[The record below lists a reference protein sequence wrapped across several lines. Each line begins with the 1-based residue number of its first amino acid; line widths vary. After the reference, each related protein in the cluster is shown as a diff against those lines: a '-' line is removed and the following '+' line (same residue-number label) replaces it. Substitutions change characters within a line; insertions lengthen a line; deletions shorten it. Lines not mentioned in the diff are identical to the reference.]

1 MSNFNETGTEVDFLD
16 ELSQL
21 SAPLVENPAQP
32 PIAYADLPMGSFIT
46 IRSDICFKRFDT
58 RFLAGIG
65 DANVSRTL
73 GQIRELTSFR
83 DLCAIVWDNSDTMS
97 VETKKRNF
105 FFGRR
110 QNLQTILEYCILSD
124 LEMKETSGELDESD
138 LMMVEEFHKI
148 FNFYKKEKTIS
159 VSDDNMLM
167 DVFCF
172 FVSRDMDLEA
182 TILAERAQAI
192 VTERVRVNED
202 VNVDNEEV
210 KTTDADE
217 VMEDISFTLSEIGF
231 SKAELFYVECQLTN
245 PKDVWN
251 EFAFVDNS
259 NFDFSKIT
267 SLLNQKSKNYFLLEK
282 KKEKAMMCFGLM
294 YTEDIAFKNWLNR
307 NPEMLN
313 IKAPVSF
320 QELVNFSG
328 SHDLE
333 CFKSME
339 KEAINHETS
348 VLHIS
353 AHMFFERTEVK
364 QKLQSVINEF
374 AFKSGA
380 NKKAMKVNTTLNKR
394 REVEGKLYD
403 DSFALGFVEKFVE
416 VMRLRKKLSKVNS
429 EIEAK
434 SWSNSWTFL
443 WGNELYNRSVLYVNP
458 LFENLFKSVMDEQT
472 KKDRIEGSKMIVKS
486 LIAQINALLISM
498 NHDYLTLMNIT
509 IFNEVVYKFMD
520 PTSSQFVAVS
530 LVRAGMVY
538 SNKFLWELLIFKKLW
553 SISQENNYR
562 KQKEANEK
570 RKLEQF
576 QKPTEVQLDEKI
588 EDKVNAKIDS
598 TVPHEVHSILARAL
612 KPQSFIQHDA
622 SKKPSASRTN
632 SNETQKSGMVGDKSK
647 KWKKRRHKKSKLHEP
662 AAINTPTIAITGS
675 NSLDNTPRAQQ
686 TMQAISVTQPIQDT
700 PVSVTV
706 PQNPPQP
713 FRNVNRGRGRGRN
726 FTRGFGRRD
735 GRSFGR
741 NNAKNTGEND
751 AYCMDVAPLNIFE
764 NQVVPMG
771 LHNFSKIFRPNIA
784 TTRVFSLGMKFIPV
798 WKKVHGKKLLM
809 VSTISDVV

>member
-1 MSNFNETGTEVDFLD
+1 MNNFNEIGTEVDFLD

-46 IRSDICFKRFDT
+46 IRSDICFKRFDI

-73 GQIRELTSFR
+73 GQIRELTCFR
-83 DLCAIVWDNSDTMS
+83 DLCAIVWDNSDTLS

-138 LMMVEEFHKI
+138 LMMVEEFHKM

-159 VSDDNMLM
+159 VSDDNNLM

-192 VTERVRVNED
+192 VTDRIRVNEN

-217 VMEDISFTLSEIGF
+217 VMEDISFTLNEIGF

-267 SLLNQKSKNYFLLEK
+267 SLLNQKSKNYFLLER
-282 KKEKAMMCFGLM
+282 KKEKTMMCFGLM

-307 NPEMLN
+307 KPEMLN
-313 IKAPVSF
+313 IQAPVSF

-328 SHDLE
+328 SRDLE

-394 REVEGKLYD
+394 REIEGKLYD
-403 DSFALGFVEKFVE
+403 DSFSLGFVEKFVE
-416 VMRLRKKLSKVNS
+416 VMRLRKK
-429 EIEAK
+429 
-434 SWSNSWTFL
+434 FL
-443 WGNELYNRSVLYVNP
+443 
-458 LFENLFKSVMDEQT
+458 K
-472 KKDRIEGSKMIVKS
+472 
-486 LIAQINALLISM
+486 
-498 NHDYLTLMNIT
+498 
-509 IFNEVVYKFMD
+509 
-520 PTSSQFVAVS
+520 
-530 LVRAGMVY
+530 
-538 SNKFLWELLIFKKLW
+538 
-553 SISQENNYR
+553 
-562 KQKEANEK
+562 
-570 RKLEQF
+570 
-576 QKPTEVQLDEKI
+576 
-588 EDKVNAKIDS
+588 
-598 TVPHEVHSILARAL
+598 
-612 KPQSFIQHDA
+612 
-622 SKKPSASRTN
+622 
-632 SNETQKSGMVGDKSK
+632 
-647 KWKKRRHKKSKLHEP
+647 
-662 AAINTPTIAITGS
+662 
-675 NSLDNTPRAQQ
+675 
-686 TMQAISVTQPIQDT
+686 
-700 PVSVTV
+700 
-706 PQNPPQP
+706 
-713 FRNVNRGRGRGRN
+713 
-726 FTRGFGRRD
+726 
-735 GRSFGR
+735 
-741 NNAKNTGEND
+741 
-751 AYCMDVAPLNIFE
+751 
-764 NQVVPMG
+764 
-771 LHNFSKIFRPNIA
+771 
-784 TTRVFSLGMKFIPV
+784 
-798 WKKVHGKKLLM
+798 
-809 VSTISDVV
+809 